1 MTVYPSAEVEP
12 YYTATLPRVP
22 ESARRARSLVTA
34 ALGRWGLEEFEDAAC
49 LVTTELVANAAA
61 HARSDSLLVR
71 VERIG
76 PRAVRVAVVDRS
88 KVLPCPRDAG
98 PDEESGRGLWLVD
111 ALSGGRWGADP
122 LKWGKRVWAVL
133 GGAA

>member
-12 YYTATLPRVP
+12 YYSVTLPRAP
-22 ESARRARSLVTA
+22 ESARRARLLVTA

-61 HARSDSLLVR
+61 HARMDSLLVR

-76 PRAVRVAVVDRS
+76 PSSVRVAVVDRS
-88 KVLPCPRDAG
+88 TALPCARAAG
-98 PDEESGRGLWLVD
+98 PDEESGRGLQLVD
-111 ALSGGRWGADP
+111 ALSGGHWGTDP
-122 LKWGKRVWAVL
+122 LRWGKRVWAVL